1 MEHKEQDE
9 VTALELIYLIW

>member
-9 VTALELIYLIW
+9 VTALELTNLIW